1 MSNWMVPYTKIKD
14 SGDQK
19 QLDFIDNVTKNN
31 DNTWIQG
38 FAGSGKSIVLVHS
51 IVNII
56 NENPDAKICV
66 VVFTNSL
73 VEMFSAGMK
82 ELNIPYNN
90 IHLTTYH
97 KFIKTHED
105 YDYIFCDEV
114 QDLPKS
120 VLENMK
126 VRALKQ
132 LIVAGDSNQSIY
144 DVDPSTR
151 EDVVKISEIGVVT
164 NSTSYQLDTIHR
176 LTKNIIKLVSI
187 LLPKMNIFSAKQ
199 NRTKKEIS
207 VRLAKANSKMEEC
220 EYILSE
226 AEKAI
231 STSQNVVILL
241 PYHDTIAE
249 FINIILK
256 LKGIDPWL
264 KDKNLNRWNKPDYSK
279 LHQYLK
285 QHQVDIEYLGNGY
298 GDLYEMTT
306 NNNKIVIM
314 TYHSAK
320 GLDFDNVFLPFL
332 STNTFNYYFTKT
344 LFMVGMTRSKNNL
357 FLTYSEDLHTYVKEF
372 KESCQEIDISSLN
385 TKNSISDVDDFDF

>member
-1 MSNWMVPYTKIKD
+1 MSSWMVPYTKIKD

-19 QLDFIDNVTKNN
+19 QIDFIDNVTKNN

-56 NENPDAKICV
+56 NENPNAKICV

-73 VEMFSAGMK
+73 IEMFTAGMK
-82 ELNIPYNN
+82 ELKIPSNN
-90 IHLTTYH
+90 FHLTTYH
-97 KFIKTHED
+97 KFVKTNGN

-126 VRALKQ
+126 NRALKQ

-151 EDVVKISEIGVVT
+151 EEVVKISEIGVVT

-176 LTKNIIKLVSI
+176 LTKNVIKLISV
-187 LLPKMNIFSAKQ
+187 LLPDMNIFSAKQ

-207 VRLAKANSKMEEC
+207 VRLAKANNKIEEC

-226 AEKAI
+226 AENAI
-231 STSQNVVILL
+231 SVGQNVVILL
-241 PYHDTIAE
+241 PYHHTIAE

-256 LKGIDPWL
+256 IKGIAPW
-264 KDKNLNRWNKPDYSK
+264 DSEKNLNRWNKPDYSK

-285 QHQVDIEYLGNGY
+285 QHKVDIEYLGNGY
-298 GDLYEMTT
+298 GDLYETT
-306 NNNKIVIM
+306 NNSKIIIM

-332 STNTFNYYFTKT
+332 SPNTFNYYFTKT

-357 FLTYSEDLHTYVKEF
+357 FLTYNEDLHSYVKDF

-385 TKNSISDVDDFDF
+385 SRNTNNDFDDFDF